1 MRQKKTVILG
11 LLCVLVTSLLTTCLL
26 PLTALGFKYVG
37 DATAE
42 GYKQSDTQL
51 SSNPLKVI
59 KEIQNQTRK
68 PIDRSSLPD
77 QVQIRQ
83 DQAVKNLIGICLSV
97 ILLFVLK
104 YWFTRGQIYFLSKAA
119 NRISSDL
126 RKKLFDKIMRL
137 PVGYFNSRRTGELQS
152 IITNDVSVVQAA
164 VTVIRDA
171 IDGPI
176 KAILALTFV
185 FFFGWQL
192 GLAALLFVPIVA
204 IVVSIQGKKIKNAQK
219 KIQEDLASVTALA
232 QESFSGARVIKSFS
246 AEESLSRL
254 HELEVEKQYQS
265 QLIGARRI
273 AAVRPSVEL
282 IGAFAIAGIFLIS
295 GLLAREG
302 MLVIAQI
309 VAIVQ
314 ALDMV
319 NQGFKQISNV
329 SSTMNQVQA
338 SIDRIYGLVLD
349 QQDEMES
356 NPGSQMITSPKG
368 RIEFKNVDFNYPDG
382 TPALT
387 NISFVLNPGESL
399 ALVGPSGAGKSTIA
413 DLVLR
418 FYEPTRGQILF
429 DNINYQELDI
439 NWLRKQFAVVPQQ
452 TFLFAGTIA
461 DNLRLGAENASNEKI
476 ELALQQANVFEVVN
490 STPDKLETKL
500 GERGVRLSGGE
511 LQRLAI
517 ARALVADPQVLILD
531 EATSNLDAHSEKVVT
546 EALEQVMHTRTTLF
560 IAHRLTTAARAD
572 KILVL
577 RKGEVIEIGSH
588 SKLMAD
594 NGPYSVMYGAFTQ
607 GLMDDVNS

>member
-1 MRQKKTVILG
+1 M
-11 LLCVLVTSLLTTCLL
+11 CVMVTSFLTAGLL
-26 PLTALGFKYVG
+26 PLTALGFKFVG

-42 GYKQSDTQL
+42 GYSQTDTQI

-59 KEIQNQTRK
+59 EQIQTQTRN
-68 PIDRSSLPD
+68 PIDRTTLSPEVR
-77 QVQIRQ
+77 QRQ
-83 DQAVKNLIGICLSV
+83 DNAIRNLGGVCLAV

-137 PVGYFNSRRTGELQS
+137 PIGYFNSRRTGELQS
-152 IITNDVSVVQAA
+152 IITNDVNVVQSA

-171 IDGPI
+171 IDGPV
-176 KAILALTFV
+176 KAALALIFV

-192 GLAALLFVPIVA
+192 GLVALLFVPIVA
-204 IVVSIQGKKIKNAQK
+204 FVVSIQGKKIKAAQK
-219 KIQEDLASVTALA
+219 RIQEDLASVTAMA

-246 AEESLSRL
+246 AEQAISEL
-254 HELEVEKQYQS
+254 HNSEVEKQYES
-265 QLIGARRI
+265 QLNGARKI

-302 MLVIAQI
+302 MLIIAQI

-329 SSTMNQVQA
+329 SSVSNQVQA
-338 SIDRIYGLVLD
+338 SIDRIYGQVLD
-349 QQDEMES
+349 QPDELEENQGATKIS
-356 NPGSQMITSPKG
+356 SPQGK
-368 RIEFKNVDFNYPDG
+368 IEFKNVDFDYPDG
-382 TPALT
+382 TPALR

-418 FYEPTRGQILF
+418 FYEPSRGKIYF
-429 DNINYQELDI
+429 DNIEYQELDI
-439 NWLRKQFAVVPQQ
+439 NWLRNQFAVVPQQ
-452 TFLFAGTIA
+452 TFLFAGTIE
-461 DNLRLGAENASNEKI
+461 DNLRLGNQNASAEQLEI
-476 ELALQQANVFEVVN
+476 AMQQANVATVVN
-490 STPDKLETKL
+490 ATPEKTLTKL

-517 ARALVADPQVLILD
+517 ARALVANPQVLILD
-531 EATSNLDAHSEKVVT
+531 EATSNLDAQSEKIVT
-546 EALEQVMHTRTTLF
+546 EALDDVMHSRTTLF

-577 RKGEVIEIGSH
+577 RKGEVLEIGTH
-588 SKLMAD
+588 SQLMEAA
-594 NGPYSVMYGAFTQ
+594 GPYSVMYGAFTQ
-607 GLMDDVNS
+607 GLLDDATP